1 MAAKL
6 TTSTSDKLFILNSGV
21 TTLDIKVDL
30 YSDVK
35 EDWKDNAELN
45 KFRFPIIAVGG
56 QSIGG
61 GQVISPYYMLRYG
74 WKIRPQEANHTL
86 TITGNII
93 TDDETDVFVNT
104 IGNFNVK
111 IKSVVSSNSLT
122 LEVPATGLTMG
133 KFLALKECGRNLR
146 KTERPV
152 SYPLL

>member
-133 KFLALKECGRNLR
+133 KFLALK
-146 KTERPV
+146 
-152 SYPLL
+152 

>member
-1 MAAKL
+1 MAAKFTAD
-6 TTSTSDKLFILNSGV
+6 TTNKLFILNAGV
-21 TTLDIKVDL
+21 ITIDIKMDL

-133 KFLALKECGRNLR
+133 KFLALK
-146 KTERPV
+146 
-152 SYPLL
+152 